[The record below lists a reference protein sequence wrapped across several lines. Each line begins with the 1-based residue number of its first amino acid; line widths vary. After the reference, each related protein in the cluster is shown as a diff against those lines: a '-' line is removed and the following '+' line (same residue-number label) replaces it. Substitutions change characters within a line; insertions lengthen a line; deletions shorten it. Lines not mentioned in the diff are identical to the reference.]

1 MYAVS
6 RPDDYDFRPRL
17 GRIGEAKPSR
27 SSSMKAF
34 LKTARNAGSKF
45 SGSVGRPAAFSGA
58 RRVYI
63 QARIHRLSGSGGGA
77 QRAHVSYLEREG
89 AGRGEERAEF
99 YNENTDGLNG
109 QDWLKDHTEDRHH
122 FRFIVSP
129 EDGDKLKDLKPFV
142 RDLVSQMEIDLGT
155 KLDWIAVDHFNTEH
169 PHTHIVMSGKRDDGK
184 DLVIPRDYL
193 SHGMRERASAL
204 VTRELGL
211 QSEAELSA
219 KLSQEAG
226 LHKPARMDRVLLREQ
241 HRNQQIDIGRLRRNR
256 DHYKARLETLR
267 DIGLASHQSGTIW
280 TIDESLGTKLRQLE
294 KSGLIA
300 ERIERAVST
309 AGLERAGA
317 HEQGAFEDHKPV
329 QGRLLTIGYAD
340 ELTNASYTIVDGL
353 DGRAHYFDLGTRYT
367 QGLEVGDMID
377 IKPRSPGATE
387 MDRAIAAIA
396 KDVSGFYSRKDHIA
410 FDPSASE
417 RHLDAFERRLE
428 TLRKARLIE
437 RFNDGSALI
446 RDDFLDKVDKHF
458 EKLSKH
464 SPTIFRK
471 LEHRDFQNQIA
482 ARGDTWLDHQLAG
495 TAKKPL
501 GYSGLGGE
509 VRSAMDERM
518 EVHKAR
524 GLVTDPKARSLTE
537 TQLKTLQ
544 REGMD
549 LAAQSFAKDTARKYK
564 PLEPGKEFSGSF
576 KQTLST
582 PHAKYAIVSDGL
594 EFALVPWS
602 RGLERMQHRQLQMTM
617 SPGMDIS

>member
-1 MYAVS
+1 M
-6 RPDDYDFRPRL
+6 
-17 GRIGEAKPSR
+17 
-27 SSSMKAF
+27 
-34 LKTARNAGSKF
+34 
-45 SGSVGRPAAFSGA
+45 
-58 RRVYI
+58 YI
-63 QARIHRLSGSGGGA
+63 QARVHRLSGSGGGA

-109 QDWLKDHTEDRHH
+109 QDWLKDHVEDRHH

-142 RDLVSQMEIDLGT
+142 RGLVSQMEIDLGT
-155 KLDWIAVDHFNTEH
+155 KLEWIAVDHYNTEH
-169 PHTHIVMSGKRDDGK
+169 PHTHIVMSGRRDDGK

-204 VTRELGL
+204 VTRKLGL
-211 QSEAELSA
+211 QSEAEISV
-219 KLSQEAG
+219 KLSQETG

-280 TIDESLGTKLRQLE
+280 TIDQGLGSKLRQLE

-300 ERIERAVST
+300 ERIERAVSG
-309 AGLERAGA
+309 AGLERMSA

-329 QGRLLTIGYAD
+329 QGRLLKIGYAN
-340 ELTNASYTIVDGL
+340 ELTNTSYAIVDGL

-367 QGLEVGDMID
+367 QALEAGDLID

-387 MDRAIAAIA
+387 MDRTIAAIA
-396 KDVSGFYSRKDHIA
+396 EDGSGFYSRNDHMA

-417 RHLDAFERRLE
+417 THLDAFERRLE
-428 TLRKARLIE
+428 TLRKARLVE
-437 RFNDGSALI
+437 TFPSGSVHV
-446 RDDFLDKVDKHF
+446 RQDFLERVDKHF
-458 EKLSKH
+458 EALSKR
-464 SPTIFRK
+464 SPTIIRK
-471 LEHRDFQNQIA
+471 LEHRDFEQQIT

-495 TAKKPL
+495 TAREPL

-509 VRSAMDERM
+509 VRTAMGKRM

-524 GLVTDPKARSLTE
+524 GLVTDLNARSLTGA
-537 TQLKTLQ
+537 QLSALQ
-544 REGMD
+544 REGME

-564 PLEPGKEFSGSF
+564 PLEPGKEFSGTF

-582 PHAKYAIVSDGL
+582 PHAKYAIVSNGL
-594 EFALVPWS
+594 QFALVPWS
-602 RGLERMQHRQLQMTM
+602 RGLERLRGRQLQMTM
-617 SPGMDIS
+617 SPGMDISWTRGRSRGLSR